1 MERAK
6 SLRRKIS
13 YYGGR
18 RGFVAEVMVNTRL
31 KSRFFPVPIDLIGTS

>member
-13 YYGGR
+13 YGGR